1 MRAPARPRR
10 GELREQMGG
19 VASVIACLVYGSND
33 RKLAAISAALSY
45 YRTPENNGITSSSK
59 AHACPNLYPKA
70 IEN

>member
-1 MRAPARPRR
+1 MRAPARLRR
-10 GELREQMGG
+10 GELREQMCG
-19 VASVIACLVYGSND
+19 VARLL
-33 RKLAAISAALSY
+33 LAWRTYPMIENWRRYRRGFLT

>member
-10 GELREQMGG
+10 GELREQMCG
-19 VASVIACLVYGSND
+19 VASVIACLADPMIENWRRY
-33 RKLAAISAALSY
+33 RRRFLT

>member
-10 GELREQMGG
+10 GELREQMCG
-19 VASVIACLVYGSND
+19 VASVIACLAYDPMIENW
-33 RKLAAISAALSY
+33 RRYRRRFLAH
-45 YRTPENNGITSSSK
+45 RTRENNGITSSSK